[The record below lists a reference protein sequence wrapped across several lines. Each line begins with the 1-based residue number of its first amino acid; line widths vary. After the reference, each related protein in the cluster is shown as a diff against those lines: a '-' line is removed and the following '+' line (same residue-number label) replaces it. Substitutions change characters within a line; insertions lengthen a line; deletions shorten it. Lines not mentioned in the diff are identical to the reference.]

1 VLVRRGAIKTTR
13 KTIDLDEE
21 IEALTRKSEQAQ
33 QKAARKARYTAIMR
47 AIHAHT
53 APAKVL
59 TDTEL
64 LREWLKNEIGDADQ
78 DDTLTILNLPP
89 VEDED
94 HEAMT
99 QRAVARID
107 RADHVEIRRYMLA
120 TMLIR
125 GLWGW
130 YSEAAWAPVLRAA
143 TRALGVDLDAVDAE
157 ATAAEKAELDQAIAN
172 LRAAAKA
179 QAEADKPAAPEGTLT
194 PPPAAQA
201 SPTRAKAKKSTAP
214 AALARDAARVKTTA
228 AEAQA
233 QIAAELRA
241 LEEAN
246 QAPAAQGDEAPPAAR
261 ALAAASALPLASA
274 TCATPAPAQPSA
286 PAADPAQA
294 AACAAAPSGQ
304 ARAGVDT
311 GAAEQVVGIGA
322 RVRVNETAT
331 GKQQKP
337 WIGYEGNVVAQI
349 GPHAWG
355 VAIERSKRCAPKQV
369 GFDVTEL
376 EVVA

>member
-1 VLVRRGAIKTTR
+1 
-13 KTIDLDEE
+13 
-21 IEALTRKSEQAQ
+21 
-33 QKAARKARYTAIMR
+33 MR

-53 APAKVL
+53 TPAKVL
-59 TDTEL
+59 TDAEL
-64 LREWLKNEIGDADQ
+64 LREWLKLEIHHLDEEDVLA
-78 DDTLTILNLPP
+78 ILSLPP
-89 VEDED
+89 VEGED
-94 HEAMT
+94 WEELA

-107 RADHVEIRRYMLA
+107 RADAAETRRYMLA
-120 TMLIR
+120 FMLIR
-125 GLWGW
+125 AFWQFPGDEWH
-130 YSEAAWAPVLRAA
+130 PTLRAA
-143 TRALGVDLDAVDAE
+143 IRALGVDLDAVAAE

-246 QAPAAQGDEAPPAAR
+246 QAPAAQGDDAAAVAGAQPQAEPRGGAAGGAQAIEQAPAAQGDEAPPAAR

-274 TCATPAPAQPSA
+274 TFATPAPALPSA

-349 GPHAWG
+349 GPRAWV

>member
-1 VLVRRGAIKTTR
+1 
-13 KTIDLDEE
+13 
-21 IEALTRKSEQAQ
+21 
-33 QKAARKARYTAIMR
+33 
-47 AIHAHT
+47 
-53 APAKVL
+53 
-59 TDTEL
+59 
-64 LREWLKNEIGDADQ
+64 
-78 DDTLTILNLPP
+78 
-89 VEDED
+89 
-94 HEAMT
+94 MT

-107 RADHVEIRRYMLA
+107 RADHAEIRRYMLA

-130 YSEAAWAPVLRAA
+130 YSEAAWAPVLHAA

-157 ATAAEKAELDQAIAN
+157 ATAAEKAELAQSIAN

-179 QAEADKPAAPEGTLT
+179 QAETNKPAAPEGTLT

-241 LEEAN
+241 LEEAIQAPTAQGDDAAAVAGAQPQAAPRGGAAGGAQATE

-349 GPHAWG
+349 GPRAWV